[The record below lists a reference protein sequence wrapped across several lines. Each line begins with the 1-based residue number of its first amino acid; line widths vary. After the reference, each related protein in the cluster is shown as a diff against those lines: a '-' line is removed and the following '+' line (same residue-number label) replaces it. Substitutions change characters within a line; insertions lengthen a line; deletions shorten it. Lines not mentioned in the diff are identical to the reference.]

1 MKKIISVL
9 LATVFLFALAASPV
23 SAAAA
28 NGPASVCGGT
38 VSKEAYGNGPVESD
52 YDFKDFPQFV
62 STSDAPE
69 TKEAFGRQY
78 PYDEYVNVSY
88 SQYVTLEKLVDQAY
102 SKHNTTL
109 YLYDYRI
116 PYKAYTEYTEKDDSY
131 DLLYEFTYYNP
142 KCFDI
147 KSLTIWYKGNYIDK
161 VVFEYALSL
170 STYKSRLAQCDKIA
184 NEMIADLVNADL
196 TPDVKALIVHD
207 RLALWNEYD
216 HENLNV
222 NRYWYSDWETMY
234 GAFVKKTSVC
244 QGYSMA
250 YSYMLDKLGIKNY
263 LCPSQDLD
271 HVWNILEFNF
281 VGLGECRFHVDVT
294 WDDIDDTKG
303 GVKHDYFL
311 KSSAAFGHD
320 VDVNGNKIYNFDYDR
335 SPSETYYDE
344 GFFWSY
350 SNTAMQYVNGD
361 LWFITDDEREKHGEK
376 LLYYDFD
383 EEKLWWVLDL
393 KEEDGFTWPHHW
405 GGTYIYWENFS
416 KLETDGIYLY
426 FNSADKIYKYNIKN
440 YNYEVLYDFD
450 FGNNA
455 IRGFEIKDNT
465 ITVSVFD
472 KAGNFVRHYTY
483 SYAGLPKGPALVNR
497 ENVWYYV
504 KNGKVDTSART
515 LVKNNGIWYF
525 VENGK
530 VDFGATTLVN
540 YNNAWWYV
548 KNGRMNTDNTLV
560 NYKGVYYHVNG
571 GKWVKDTTL
580 VKYNG
585 VWYYVKGGKL
595 DKSDTLVQY
604 GGVWYHVKGGKL
616 ANDTTLVKFNNK
628 WWYIKN
634 GKMSRDNTLVKYNN
648 VWYHVNGGN
657 ITSSTT
663 LVQYGGTWYYVK
675 NGKVDFSATTLVQYN
690 NQWWYVKA
698 GKMARDNTLV
708 KFNGKYYH
716 VNGGKWVKDTAI
728 VSYGGSKYYVKGGVM
743 QSSFNGNVKIS
754 GKTYKIKN
762 GKVV

>member
-28 NGPASVCGGT
+28 NGPASVCAGT
-38 VSKEAYGNGPVESD
+38 VSLEAYGDGPVTAD
-52 YDFKDFPQFV
+52 YDFKDLPEFE

-69 TKEAFGRQY
+69 TPEAFGRQY

-88 SQYVTLEKLVDQAY
+88 SQYVTLGKLVDQAY
-102 SKHNTTL
+102 SKHDTTL

-116 PYKAYTEYTEKDDSY
+116 PFKSYTEYTEKDDSY

-147 KSLTIWYKGNYIDK
+147 KGLTIWYKGSYIDK

-170 STYKSRLAQCDKIA
+170 STYKARLAECDKIA
-184 NEMIADLVNADL
+184 NEMIADLVNSDL

-244 QGYSMA
+244 QGYAMA
-250 YSYMLDKLGIKNY
+250 YSYMLDKLGISNY
-263 LCPSQDLD
+263 LCPSDDLD
-271 HVWNILEFNF
+271 HVWNILEYNF
-281 VGLGECRFHVDVT
+281 VGIGRCKFHVDVT

-311 KSSAAFGHD
+311 KSTAAFNH
-320 VDVNGNKIYNFDYDR
+320 NAYDYDR
-335 SPSETYYDE
+335 TPNNTTYDKGY
-344 GFFWSY
+344 FWSY
-350 SNTAMQYVNGD
+350 SNAAMQYVNGD
-361 LWFITDDEREKHGEK
+361 IWFITDDEQDGDWGEK
-376 LLYYDFD
+376 LLYFD
-383 EEKLWWVLDL
+383 ADNPDQTKRKSYWVLDL
-393 KEEDGFTWPHHW
+393 KADGNFNWPHHW
-405 GGTYIYWENFS
+405 GGTYIYWENFC
-416 KLETDGIYLY
+416 KLDTDGIYLY

-440 YNYEVLYDFD
+440 YTYEVLYDFD

-465 ITVSVFD
+465 LTVSVFD

-483 SYAGLPKGPALVNR
+483 SYSGLPKGPALVNR

-504 KNGKVDTSART
+504 KNGKVDTSVRT

-540 YNNAWWYV
+540 FNNEWWYV
-548 KNGRMNTDNTLV
+548 KNGRMNTENTLV
-560 NYKGVYYHVNG
+560 NYKGVWYHVKG

-580 VKYNG
+580 VKYN
-585 VWYYVKGGKL
+585 
-595 DKSDTLVQY
+595 
-604 GGVWYHVKGGKL
+604 
-616 ANDTTLVKFNNK
+616 NK
-628 WWYIKN
+628 WWYVKN
-634 GKMSRDNTLVKYNN
+634 GKMVRDNTLVNYSGT
-648 VWYHVNGGN
+648 WYHVNGGN
-657 ITSSTT
+657 TTNSTT
-663 LVQYGGTWYYVK
+663 LVQYNGVWYYVK
-675 NGKVDFSATTLVQYN
+675 NGKVDFSATTLVKYNNKWWYVKNGKMARDNTLVNYNGTWYHVNGGNITTSTTLVQYN
-690 NQWWYVKA
+690 GTWWYVKA

-708 KFNGKYYH
+708 KYNNVWYH

-728 VSYGGSKYYVKGGVM
+728 VSYGGSKYYVKNGVM
-743 QSSFNGNVKIS
+743 QSSYNGNVKIS